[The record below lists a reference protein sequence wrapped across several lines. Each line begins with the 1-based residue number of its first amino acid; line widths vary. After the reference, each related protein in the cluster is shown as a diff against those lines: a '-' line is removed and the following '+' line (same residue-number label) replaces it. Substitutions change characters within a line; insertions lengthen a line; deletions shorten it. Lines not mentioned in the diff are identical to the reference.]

1 MNYTG
6 FGPKGYERPDD
17 LIRDDVCQALTDDI
31 WVDASDIKVEVKYGY
46 VYLRG
51 EVVNRD
57 QKKAA
62 EAATE
67 KVPGVKDVINYITL
81 KKDLGLIGD
90 MPIKANML

>member
-1 MNYTG
+1 MS
-6 FGPKGYERPDD
+6 ERPDD
-17 LIRDDVCQALTDDI
+17 LIKEEVCEALTDSI
-31 WVDASDIKVEVKYGY
+31 WVDASDINVEVKYGY

-57 QKKAA
+57 QKKEA
-62 EAATE
+62 EAVTE